1 MTVTTEQGKI
11 KPVQELEQIEFMTG
25 TELEKADIEKPFF
38 IIKKVLPTGLAIL
51 ASPPKFGKSWL
62 VLLMALCVANGK
74 KFLGFDTEK
83 VACLYL
89 ALEDSSA
96 RIKERTEK
104 IMNGEPFPEN
114 FIFSVKARDISHGLI
129 EQLEM
134 FMQQRPDTKLII
146 IDTFQKVRGSMGRGE
161 SAYSADYRDT
171 GVLKSFAD
179 AHKICICLVHHTK
192 KARDIGDVFANISGT
207 LGISGAA
214 DTMLVLSREK
224 RTDETTLLSITGRD
238 VEAQEFSLT
247 FDKNTCKWKLLGEAA
262 EVVPQTEIRRYNAD
276 LLVQAIR
283 NLVKGSPDG
292 HWCGSVSTLQ
302 KEARERFGIAISE
315 SIQSIGRRIGKLEEM
330 LYQQDFIEYWSE
342 SKNGSGGKLHHFKR
356 TKPPFND

>member
-1 MTVTTEQGKI
+1 MTVTTEKGKI

-89 ALEDSSA
+89 ALEDSCS
-96 RIKERTEK
+96 RIKERTER
-104 IMNGEPFPEN
+104 IMCGEPFPEN

-134 FMQQRPDTKLII
+134 FMQQKPDTRLII
-146 IDTFQKVRGSMGRGE
+146 IDTFQKVRGTAGRGE
-161 SAYSADYRDT
+161 SAYGADYRDT
-171 GVLKSFAD
+171 GALKSFAD

-207 LGISGAA
+207 LGLSGAA

-238 VEAQEFSLT
+238 IEPNDFSLT

-276 LLVQAIR
+276 PLVQAIR
-283 NLVKGSPDG
+283 KLIENSPDG
-292 HWCGSVSTLQ
+292 HWCGSVSLIQ
-302 KEARERFGIAISE
+302 KEAREQFGIPINE

-356 TKPPFND
+356 TNPPFND

>member
-1 MTVTTEQGKI
+1 MAVTAENGTVKQV
-11 KPVQELEQIEFMTG
+11 PELEKIEFMTG
-25 TELEKADIEKPFF
+25 SELEKANIEKPFF
-38 IIKKVLPTGLAIL
+38 IIKGVLPTGLSII

-62 VLLMALCVANGK
+62 VLLMALSVAEGQR
-74 KFLGFDTEK
+74 FLGFDTEK
-83 VACLYL
+83 ITCLYL
-89 ALEDSSA
+89 SLEDSAA

-104 IMNGEPFPEN
+104 IMNGRPFPEN
-114 FIFSVKARDISHGLI
+114 FMFSIKARDLSHGLI

-134 FMQQRPDTKLII
+134 FVQQRPDTRLII
-146 IDTFQKVRGSMGRGE
+146 VDTFQKIRGSMGRGE

-171 GVLKSFAD
+171 GTLKSFAD
-179 AHKICICLVHHTK
+179 SHKLCIVLVHHTK
-192 KARDIGDVFANISGT
+192 KARDVSDVFSNISGT

-238 VEAQEFSLT
+238 VEPQEYSLT
-247 FDKNTCKWKLLGEAA
+247 FDKNTCRWRVLGETS

-276 LLVQAIR
+276 PLVQAIR
-283 NLVKGSPDG
+283 KLVENSPDG
-292 HWCGSVSTLQ
+292 HWCGSVSMLQ
-302 KEARERFGIAISE
+302 KDAIEQFGIPINE

-330 LYQQDFIEYWSE
+330 FYQQDFIEYWSE

>member
-1 MTVTTEQGKI
+1 MLTTTENGKI

-96 RIKERTEK
+96 RIKERTGK

-114 FIFSVKARDISHGLI
+114 FIFSVKSRDISHGLI

-146 IDTFQKVRGSMGRGE
+146 IDTFQKVRGSIGRGE
-161 SAYSADYRDT
+161 SAYSADYRDR
-171 GVLKSFAD
+171 KSTRLNSS
-179 AHKICICLVHHTK
+179 H
-192 KARDIGDVFANISGT
+192 AR
-207 LGISGAA
+207 
-214 DTMLVLSREK
+214 
-224 RTDETTLLSITGRD
+224 
-238 VEAQEFSLT
+238 
-247 FDKNTCKWKLLGEAA
+247 
-262 EVVPQTEIRRYNAD
+262 
-276 LLVQAIR
+276 
-283 NLVKGSPDG
+283 
-292 HWCGSVSTLQ
+292 
-302 KEARERFGIAISE
+302 
-315 SIQSIGRRIGKLEEM
+315 
-330 LYQQDFIEYWSE
+330 
-342 SKNGSGGKLHHFKR
+342 
-356 TKPPFND
+356 

>member
-1 MTVTTEQGKI
+1 MTVTTEKGKI

-38 IIKKVLPTGLAIL
+38 IIKEVLPTGLAIL

-62 VLLMALCVANGK
+62 VLLMALCIANGK

-96 RIKERTEK
+96 RIKARTEK
-104 IMNGEPFPEN
+104 IMNGESFPEN
-114 FIFSVKARDISHGLI
+114 FIFSVKARDISHGLV

-134 FMQQRPDTKLII
+134 FIQQRPDTKLII
-146 IDTFQKVRGSMGRGE
+146 IDTFQKVRGAMGRGE
-161 SAYSADYRDT
+161 SAYSADYRDA
-171 GVLKSFAD
+171 GALKSFAD

-207 LGISGAA
+207 LGLSGAA

-238 VEAQEFSLT
+238 VVPNEFSLT
-247 FDKNTCKWKLLGEAA
+247 FDKTTCKWKLLGETA
-262 EVVPQTEIRRYNAD
+262 EVVSQTEIRRYNAD
-276 LLVQAIR
+276 PLVQAIR
-283 NLVKGSPDG
+283 KLVENSPDG
-292 HWCGSVSTLQ
+292 HWCGSVSMIQ
-302 KEARERFGIAISE
+302 KEAREQVGIPINE

-330 LYQQDFIEYWSE
+330 LYQQDLIEYWSE